1 LFFSG
6 AGTAA
11 YDPAAHA
18 RPSSSSAHEN
28 KTLYSIIVPTYH
40 ERANIRPLVTRVF
53 TALPDPAIV
62 ELVIVDDDSR
72 DGTDNVVAELREEGF
87 NVVLIVRTKEEQER
101 GGKGL
106 SGAVLRGF
114 EEARGESLVVMDAD
128 LQHPPT
134 ALPALFSALD
144 DPATPF
150 ALGTR
155 YAPGVEMDQNWP
167 LYRRV
172 ISWGA
177 RSLARPL
184 TSASDPM
191 TGFFGIRKELFL
203 HSAPLTPTGFKIG
216 LELLLKAPIPRGGVK
231 EVPFSFGVREVGE
244 SKLSGKVMIRYVG
257 QLWNLY
263 WWAWGIFFPLAL

>member
-1 LFFSG
+1 MRARQPRRSPRRLLLGALTLLCIFYYLFFSG

-28 KTLYSIIVPTYH
+28 KTLYSIIIPTYH
-40 ERANIRPLVTRVF
+40 ERANIRPLPSPT
-53 TALPDPAIV
+53 P

-72 DGTDNVVAELREEGF
+72 DGINNVVAELREEGF
-87 NVVLIVRTKEEQER
+87 NVMLVVRTKEKQGR

-128 LQHPPT
+128 LQ
-134 ALPALFSALD
+134 
-144 DPATPF
+144 
-150 ALGTR
+150 
-155 YAPGVEMDQNWP
+155 V
-167 LYRRV
+167 RV

-184 TSASDPM
+184 TSASDSM

-216 LELLLKAPIPRGGVK
+216 LELLLKALIPRGGVK

-244 SKLSGKVMIRYVG
+244 SKLSGKIPRKHFRRELVVG
-257 QLWNLY
+257 ISLSPSAPHNTDE
-263 WWAWGIFFPLAL
+263 ARRRASTHPLQPVFL